1 MFSNSNYAVGS
12 GSQAVVAAEFLLVC
26 GAIRRNHLIKE

>member
-1 MFSNSNYAVGS
+1 MFFNGNYAVGS
-12 GSQAVVAAEFLLVC
+12 GSLTVVVTEFILVC